1 MITWKA
7 SKKEATVCKQTMS
20 NNENDDDKLV
30 TNTDLIYNI
39 GTKKEKA
46 EQSRKNKTSIIS

>member
-1 MITWKA
+1 
-7 SKKEATVCKQTMS
+7 MS